1 MKGFPL
7 GESSREIIPRYVT
20 CDLDLFAVRL
30 LIPTRAN
37 VATWL
42 KEDINT
48 SRAARGGGGSFK
60 NIKPIGKIRCCESE
74 MSDQKH

>member
-1 MKGFPL
+1 MDLGVRPPKGVWEL
-7 GESSREIIPRYVT
+7 V
-20 CDLDLFAVRL
+20 
-30 LIPTRAN
+30 
-37 VATWL
+37 
-42 KEDINT
+42 DICVNT